1 MSQATSN
8 GTDPLRDQ
16 GCDPLNAVEALTLS
30 CSGSRHFVNEN
41 GTSESSSAGDRS
53 LRTGYRDI
61 VADDEQMCGNIG
73 VGDRA
78 LFLGETKVK
87 DITSADGGQGSV
99 IQTHRVLEFVRR
111 RWTHYLMMMIKTP
124 FPLLAS

>member
-1 MSQATSN
+1 
-8 GTDPLRDQ
+8 
-16 GCDPLNAVEALTLS
+16 
-30 CSGSRHFVNEN
+30 VNEDS
-41 GTSESSSAGDRS
+41 TSESSSTGDRS

-78 LFLGETKVK
+78 LLLGETKVK
-87 DITSADGGQGSV
+87 HITSANGRRGSV
-99 IQTHRVLEFVRR
+99 IQTHIALEFVRR